1 MKSLTVTQLARNCR
15 SVIQFSQLLL
25 QMAEEKDVLRPQIKK
40 RYYRLLHMWDFITF
54 FLIDLV
60 KILQSTTERRPLP
73 AAT

>member
-54 FLIDLV
+54 FLIDLI

>member
-1 MKSLTVTQLARNCR
+1 MKSLTLTQLARNCR

>member
-60 KILQSTTERRPLP
+60 KILQSTTERRHLP